1 MQMLFA
7 LSVFRAAKADNKRVN
22 RRDKDTDHPA
32 SSGAF
37 NRLPGPRMQAHVC
50 IAVLLLELSAVVHC
64 GKLAGGVVAA
74 GCGPWQWG
82 PCVPTTGDCG
92 PGSREST
99 RGGPGGPCPL
109 ETQRFRCKFPCNWK
123 KEFGADCKY
132 HFESWGEC
140 EREARVKWRTGTL
153 KRALH
158 GATCAAS
165 VRARKPCR
173 AQRPAGTRGPKIR
186 KQKGG
191 KRGRG
196 GPAGRGHEAPGGDGN
211 TMTTTTT
218 TTTTTRETGTR

>member
-1 MQMLFA
+1 
-7 LSVFRAAKADNKRVN
+7 
-22 RRDKDTDHPA
+22 
-32 SSGAF
+32 
-37 NRLPGPRMQAHVC
+37 MQAHVC

-64 GKLAGGVVAA
+64 GKLAAHGEVPAEAPGGVSGGVVAA

-218 TTTTTRETGTR
+218 TTTTRETGTR